1 MARGRIDFTV
11 DSTLVDFWK
20 STKPYQFVT
29 GPFGSTKTTTCL
41 FKMLAISAAQQPMPD
56 GIRRTRWAIVR
67 TTLPEL
73 KRGVLA
79 DISQWFRD
87 IASWHP
93 SEQLV
98 KIRVGDIASD
108 WYFLSF
114 DRPENQRRLLSL
126 QLTGIFINE
135 FREVDFNLLSDMFGR
150 TGRFP
155 PQKICPATWYG
166 VIGDS
171 NPGLK
176 SSPWYEFL
184 VENRPENVHYTAQ
197 PSGLSPEATWRA
209 LLRPGYYEELAEGK
223 NERWIKQHVHGEWGD
238 SADGR
243 AVYESTFIP
252 DFHIS
257 KEPLEPVR
265 SGILLVGL
273 DFARHPAAVIGQVDP
288 RGRLLILAE
297 LERANMGIEKFVTDH
312 LRPLLLEPRF
322 SGIPVACVGDP
333 SGNQRSM
340 IGEESVFQALRRL
353 GFAAVPASTN
363 AIEPRIRAVEK
374 WLNQHQG
381 GKPMF
386 LVDPRCKLLIQGFL
400 SKYLFKAKKDGSMDE
415 KPDKVRPWADLHD
428 ALQYL
433 CLGTSQ
439 AVMPR
444 IVAHFRPPPK
454 KAPMPVG
461 AWT

>member
-98 KIRVGDIASD
+98 KVRVGDIASD

-171 NPGLK
+171 HPGLKCSPGYEFGAVVFTRLSDMSGGTGRFPPQEICPATWYGVIGDSNPGLK

-209 LLRPGYYEELAEGK
+209 LLRPGYYE
-223 NERWIKQHVHGEWGD
+223 
-238 SADGR
+238 
-243 AVYESTFIP
+243 
-252 DFHIS
+252 
-257 KEPLEPVR
+257 
-265 SGILLVGL
+265 
-273 DFARHPAAVIGQVDP
+273 
-288 RGRLLILAE
+288 
-297 LERANMGIEKFVTDH
+297 
-312 LRPLLLEPRF
+312 
-322 SGIPVACVGDP
+322 
-333 SGNQRSM
+333 
-340 IGEESVFQALRRL
+340 
-353 GFAAVPASTN
+353 
-363 AIEPRIRAVEK
+363 
-374 WLNQHQG
+374 
-381 GKPMF
+381 
-386 LVDPRCKLLIQGFL
+386 
-400 SKYLFKAKKDGSMDE
+400 
-415 KPDKVRPWADLHD
+415 
-428 ALQYL
+428 
-433 CLGTSQ
+433 
-439 AVMPR
+439 
-444 IVAHFRPPPK
+444 
-454 KAPMPVG
+454 
-461 AWT
+461 